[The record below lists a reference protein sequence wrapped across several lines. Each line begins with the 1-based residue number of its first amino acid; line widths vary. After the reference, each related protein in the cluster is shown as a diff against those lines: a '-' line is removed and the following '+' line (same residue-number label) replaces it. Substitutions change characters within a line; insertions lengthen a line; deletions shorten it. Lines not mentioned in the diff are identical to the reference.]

1 MGFHSPQECM
11 RILESSV
18 DLAGQCR
25 IQCAQILAKHGVTDP
40 VKYPDISSKEKAQ
53 AVIQQFIDGNPPK
66 LL

>member
-1 MGFHSPQECM
+1 MCVP
-11 RILESSV
+11 ILEDSV

-25 IQCAQILAKHGVTDP
+25 IECVRILAKHGVAEP
-40 VKYPDISSKEKAQ
+40 VTYPDISTKEKAQ